1 MKKVII
7 TVVLALGILTLSACN
22 DVEENYRPD
31 LENEENAF
39 TNNTDEANETS
50 ETNVTNAADE
60 TAEISQAPPA
70 AASSV
75 NRNAETAA
83 VIDGI
88 PEIKTYSEITDG
100 TLIFSADNIFSEGEY
115 YAVSVSGER
124 TTENG
129 TEINGE
135 TYGNFR
141 LTLVKNGE
149 EIDHLDIEVP
159 DGERFLIMESILD
172 NRTYG
177 CSVISNKRDFSADDL
192 PDIVQLDLYK
202 PNELEIPQYGRY
214 FAVFGGRLAE
224 LPVYENGVETAP
236 LGTHLEPREKGRMI
250 QRLCV
255 FTPSGKSL
263 MVKRYEYIYNVE
275 QRRLDKSKI

>member
-1 MKKVII
+1 MKKVIT
-7 TVVLALGILTLSACN
+7 TVVLVLGILTLSACN

-39 TNNTDEANETS
+39 INNTDETS
-50 ETNVTNAADE
+50 EINEADE
-60 TAEISQAPPA
+60 TAEISQAPS

-75 NRNAETAA
+75 KRNVETAA
-83 VIDGI
+83 VIGGI
-88 PEIKTYSEITDG
+88 PEIKAYSEINGD
-100 TLIFSADNIFSEGEY
+100 TLIFTVDNIFSEGGY

-124 TTENG
+124 TAGNG

-141 LTLVKNGE
+141 LTLEKNGA

-159 DGERFLIMESILD
+159 DGERFLIMESVLD